1 MAVYFEFNVAVAD
14 ALISVTVTG
23 SVSVTVIGSLID
35 AGVPQEEVVEG
46 ETAAREEDEVIEEED
61 EVIEEE
67 EAAAEAEEA
76 PLGAD
81 NDSDPASETQ
91 LPTQKGLYT

>member
-46 ETAAREEDEVIEEED
+46 ETAAREEDEVIEEE
-61 EVIEEE
+61 

>member
-14 ALISVTVTG
+14 ALVSVTVTG
-23 SVSVTVIGSLID
+23 RVSVTVIGSLID
-35 AGVPQEEVVEG
+35 AGVPQEEAVKG
-46 ETAAREEDEVIEEED
+46 EAAAREED

-91 LPTQKGLYT
+91 LPTQKGLCT